1 MDSRREIPKCNREL
15 DVDLRTSWNNANP
28 GRRIFDCSKYGVGRN
43 CNFFIKMKE
52 GRKKRT
58 NVLDC
63 LFGYVCVD
71 IMGFYVVL
79 IRVLDFDLGILGNF
93 YGFMRINGFRSSK
106 TCGKLLFRVNLRF
119 CLSIFLFGYV
129 FVD

>member
-28 GRRIFDCSKYGVGRN
+28 GRRIFDCSK
-43 CNFFIKMKE
+43 KMEE

-79 IRVLDFDLGILGNF
+79 IRVLDFD
-93 YGFMRINGFRSSK
+93 
-106 TCGKLLFRVNLRF
+106 
-119 CLSIFLFGYV
+119 
-129 FVD
+129 